1 MILVVCNWF
10 SKIAHFIVTMEK
22 TLAEGLARLLR
33 DHVWKLY
40 GLPESII
47 LDREVQFAAGIIKE
61 LNKLL
66 GIQIKLSTAYH
77 SQVDRQTER
86 MNQEL
91 E

>member
-33 DHVWKLY
+33 DHVWKLC

-47 LDREVQFAAGIIKE
+47 SDREV
-61 LNKLL
+61 
-66 GIQIKLSTAYH
+66 
-77 SQVDRQTER
+77 
-86 MNQEL
+86 
-91 E
+91 